1 MGGGGLLRARGRIV
15 AGPFPCRVFLA
26 EVDTLSWSPMSD
38 AEVPDGGA
46 LLARV
51 LAAHGVRTLFTL
63 CGGHTAP
70 VLIGARSEG
79 LRVVDVRH
87 EASAVFAA
95 DALARLDGT
104 PGVAVVTAGPGV
116 TNTVTAVK
124 NAQQAQSPVVV
135 IGGAAPTVL
144 QGLGALQDIDQRA
157 LMAPH
162 VKAVLRVT
170 RRRDL
175 ARLTDEAMRRA
186 AAPIPGPV
194 FLECPLDVLYPEALV
209 RELYLKGSE
218 KRTSLRGRLET
229 AWLRRHL
236 ARLFAAGPGAP
247 PSPTISVPAAIAA
260 RHASKAATL
269 LARSERPLLLLGSQ
283 VLQRPAEAGTLAA
296 ALETL
301 GVPVFLS
308 GLARGLLGA
317 RHPLQVRHG
326 RRLALREA
334 DLVVLAG
341 SPTDFRLDYGRVI
354 PRRCEL
360 IKVNLDRGELR
371 RNRRGT
377 LGVHADPARFLITLG
392 ERGAPASTTD
402 RVGWQ
407 ASLAARDSER
417 DAEIDASADSGAGE
431 AGVHPVRLFQAIGE
445 VMDEDA
451 TLIGDGGDFVATAAY
466 VLRPGAPL
474 RWLDPGVFGTLGIG
488 GGFAVAAAAHR
499 RSQVWLLWG
508 DGSCGFSLAEFDTM
522 ARHGMGII
530 AVVGNDASWAQIAR
544 DQVRLLGDD
553 VGTGLARTDY
563 HRVAEGFGGRG
574 LIVREPDELPAALA
588 EAVETAAAGVPVL
601 VNVHLRSSRFRE
613 GSLSM

>member
-1 MGGGGLLRARGRIV
+1 MPESAV
-15 AGPFPCRVFLA
+15 
-26 EVDTLSWSPMSD
+26 S
-38 AEVPDGGA
+38 DGGA
-46 LLARV
+46 LLARA

-70 VLIGARSEG
+70 VLIGARRAG
-79 LRVVDVRH
+79 LRVIDVRH

-95 DALARLDGT
+95 DALARLEGT

-144 QGLGALQDIDQRA
+144 QGRGALQDIDQRA

-175 ARLTDEAMRRA
+175 VRLTDEALRRA
-186 AAPIPGPV
+186 AEPMAGPV

-209 RELYLKGSE
+209 REWYLKGAE
-218 KRTSLRGRLET
+218 KRTSLRGRVET
-229 AWLRRHL
+229 MWLRRHL
-236 ARLFAAGPGAP
+236 ARLFAPESSGAP
-247 PSPTISVPAAIAA
+247 PRRAGLPEVVANGPLARAAG
-260 RHASKAATL
+260 L
-269 LARSERPLLLLGSQ
+269 LAAAERPLLLLGSQ
-283 VLQRPAEAGTLAA
+283 VLQRPAQAVELAS
-296 ALETL
+296 ALGSL
-301 GVPVFLS
+301 GVPVYLS

-317 RHPLQVRHG
+317 DHPLQVRHG
-326 RRLALREA
+326 RRRALGEA
-334 DLVVLAG
+334 DLVLLAG

-354 PRRCEL
+354 PRRCAL
-360 IKVNLDRGELR
+360 VKVNLDRGELR
-371 RNRRGT
+371 RNRRGI
-377 LGVHADPARFLITLG
+377 LGVHADPARFLIALA
-392 ERGAPASTTD
+392 ERAPRAPAAGAA
-402 RVGWQ
+402 GWLS
-407 ASLAARDSER
+407 ALRER
-417 DAEIDASADSGAGE
+417 DAERDEQIVASGE
-431 AGVHPVRLFQAIGE
+431 PEGDETGVHPVRLFQAIGE

-466 VLRPGAPL
+466 VLRPGGPL

-488 GGFAVAAAAHR
+488 GGFAVAAAAAR
-499 RSQVWLLWG
+499 GSQVWLLWG
-508 DGSCGFSLAEFDTM
+508 DGSCGFSIAELDTM
-522 ARHGMGII
+522 ARHGLGVI

-553 VGTGLARTDY
+553 VGTVLAPTAY
-563 HRVAEGFGGRG
+563 ERVAEGFGGRG
-574 LIVREPDELPAALA
+574 IAVRGPDELPKALEQAIEIAAS
-588 EAVETAAAGVPVL
+588 GVPVL
-601 VNVHLRSSRFRE
+601 LNVLLCASRFRE